1 MIRRSPTLTEQ
12 AKVVLKDRILEGQFA
27 GGRMPSES
35 DLAAQLG
42 VSRATVRSALSRLE
56 NEGVIV
62 RKQGSGT
69 FVNPTGLQVKTR
81 LEEIWSYEAMMEAHG
96 YTPSTHILAVTEAL
110 ASAEIA
116 ADLDLPLYTPILTI
130 HKLFTQ
136 DDTPAILTI
145 NHIPCDQIV
154 RAYDDTIWHEPVFVF
169 LSDYC
174 GQTLTYYLSDV
185 VPVVADDALAQ
196 RLDIVP
202 GTPLISFEEVGYSD
216 ENRPIIKSFS
226 YFRDDL
232 LRLRL
237 IRRNT

>member
-12 AKVVLKDRILEGQFA
+12 AKTALKERILAGQFVD
-27 GGRMPSES
+27 GRMPSES
-35 DLAAQLG
+35 DLAVQMG

-56 NEGVIV
+56 NEGVV
-62 RKQGSGT
+62 LRKQGAGT

-96 YTPSTHILAVTEAL
+96 YTPSTHILSVVEEI
-110 ASAEIA
+110 ASAELA
-116 ADLDLPLYTPILTI
+116 ADLNLPLHTPILTI

-145 NHIPCDQIV
+145 NHIPCHQIIH
-154 RAYDDTIWHEPVFVF
+154 AYDDTVWHEPVFVF
-169 LSDYC
+169 LRDYC
-174 GQTLTYYLSDV
+174 GQTLSYYLSDV
-185 VPVVADDALAQ
+185 VPIVTDDSVAELLA
-196 RLDIVP
+196 IAP
-202 GTPLISFEEVGYSD
+202 GTPLISFEEVGYGD
-216 ENRPIIKSFS
+216 DNRPIIKSFS

-237 IRRNT
+237 IRRDT